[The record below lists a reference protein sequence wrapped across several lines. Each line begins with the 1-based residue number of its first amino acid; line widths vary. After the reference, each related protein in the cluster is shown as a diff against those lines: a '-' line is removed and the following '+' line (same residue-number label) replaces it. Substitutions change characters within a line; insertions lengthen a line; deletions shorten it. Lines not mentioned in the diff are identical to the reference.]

1 MIYVLDI
8 SREQYK
14 MLLKIDKAKTL
25 QASSLSAEE
34 LEICEYL
41 VDHECIKARTFA
53 HPDFEGTIQVQ
64 RSLPPNIELTQIG
77 KAQLYAFRSTFY
89 KWWIP
94 VIISLFALIT
104 SVVAIVM

>member
-1 MIYVLDI
+1 MLDI

-14 MLLKIDKAKTL
+14 MLSKINKATTL
-25 QASSLSAEE
+25 QSSSLSTEE

-53 HPDFEGTIQVQ
+53 HPDFKGGIHVQ
-64 RSLPPNIELTQIG
+64 RSLPPDIELTQTG

-94 VIISLFALIT
+94 VIISVLALII
-104 SVVAIVM
+104 SAIAILV